1 MNASSVLLT
10 GGRAPVTAD
19 LARRFAEEGAFVVV
33 ADSQPNLTAASAAV
47 GAAYRVPS
55 ARFRPWEF
63 AAAVQQIA
71 RRHAASLVVPSCEET
86 FWLAAAVGSAGAASG
101 AADPATVRRPAGGV
115 SAADRFRD
123 PTPDLRFLAERLF
136 APPLAT
142 LRVLHDKAAF
152 ARLLGEL
159 GIAHPQTAVV
169 SSAIAWRRAAARRGA
184 TAPAVVL
191 KPAYSRFGT
200 RTVRVA
206 AGEPLP
212 NVAGVSPEH
221 PWLVQR
227 ELTGDEFCVSAVA
240 VGGRITAFAAYRPV
254 WRAGTGAAVAFE
266 RLDESRPEVGEA
278 RAVAERLA
286 EHLGVTGLFGLDLL
300 LGAADA
306 SALPRVHVLECNPRA
321 TSGLHLFGPGDGL
334 AAAFSGRPAEVPG
347 RRAARLALPHALY
360 AVAGIRRPS
369 DARRFVSQLHFPDAL
384 RPAGDRI
391 RVTALLRSLA
401 VQGATA
407 RTARVPLLAAST
419 HDIEWNGEPLP
430 TPRAGEPTWDSR
442 GRVPSPS
449 GCAGE
454 PPWDSRA
461 GAPSPA
467 GRAGEPLPALSA
479 GERPAGSRAGEPLP
493 TGRAG
498 APSPA
503 GRAGEWSPSAF
514 PAQPARGE
522 WAARLAAL
530 SAAEGGTRALAPNI
544 DVELGTIPV
553 AGHLLPL
560 TLPNRHRRGAA
571 GAEPASYV
579 VSPLTHYV
587 HYAREEIGELQSRPA
602 RLLARGAVAVLER
615 VLRAGR
621 VDDIALIGN
630 ALVSTNLLPALDEAE
645 VATVTRELS
654 RRHPRLAIGWRS
666 VHGHGSALPD
676 VLRRA
681 GYRLIASRSVL
692 FTDTRGAEWLSL
704 RDVRRDR
711 ALLESSGYTVRPAAV
726 DPATGMSDAPT
737 RARIAE
743 LYRLLYTDK
752 YSRLNPRYTPH
763 FIGVAQRSGFL
774 RFLLIE
780 RHEESVPGDP
790 AAAGRGSIDAVIG
803 YTVAH
808 GLLAAPV
815 VGYDTALPREAGL
828 YRILSYVIALTA
840 HEAGVELHASSG
852 VADFKRNRGGEPG
865 LEYTAVHT
873 GHLPWRRRVAWA
885 VLDTVV
891 TRVALPMVE
900 RQGL

>member
-1 MNASSVLLT
+1 MSARAVLLT

-101 AADPATVRRPAGGV
+101 AADPAIAGGPSGGV

-123 PTPDLRFLAERLF
+123 PSPDLRFLAERLF
-136 APPLAT
+136 APPLDT

-191 KPAYSRFGT
+191 KPAYSRFGS

-212 NVAGVSPEH
+212 TVAGVSPEH

-227 ELTGDEFCVSAVA
+227 ELTGGEFCVSVVAVA
-240 VGGRITAFAAYRPV
+240 GQLTAFAAYRPV

-286 EHLGVTGLFGLDLL
+286 GHLGVTGLFGLDLL
-300 LGAADA
+300 LGAPDA
-306 SALPRVHVLECNPRA
+306 SAPPRVHVLECNPRA

-334 AAAFSGRPAEVPG
+334 AAAFSGRPAATPS

-360 AVAGIRRPS
+360 APAGIRRPS
-369 DARRFVSQLHFPDAL
+369 DARRFVAQLRFPDAL
-384 RPAGDRI
+384 RPPGDRI

-407 RTARVPLLAAST
+407 RTARIPLLAAST

-430 TPRAGEPTWDSR
+430 A
-442 GRVPSPS
+442 
-449 GCAGE
+449 
-454 PPWDSRA
+454 PP
-461 GAPSPA
+461 
-467 GRAGEPLPALSA
+467 A
-479 GERPAGSRAGEPLP
+479 GERSPSSRAGEQSSSA
-493 TGRAG
+493 RA
-498 APSPA
+498 AEPA
-503 GRAGEWSPSAF
+503 S
-514 PAQPARGE
+514 GE
-522 WAARLAAL
+522 WAARLAVL

-544 DVELGTIPV
+544 DVELATIPV

-560 TLPNRHRRGAA
+560 TLPSRHGSRVP

-602 RLLARGAVAVLER
+602 RLLARGAVAALER
-615 VLRAGR
+615 VLQAGR

-630 ALVSTNLLPALDEAE
+630 ALVSTNLLPELDEAE
-645 VATVTRELS
+645 VASLTGELS

-666 VHGHGSALPD
+666 VHAHGSALPA

-681 GYRLIASRSVL
+681 GYRLIPSRSVL
-692 FTDTRGAEWLSL
+692 FTDTRGTEWLSL

-726 DPATGMSDAPT
+726 DPTTGMSDAPT

-752 YSRLNPRYTPH
+752 YSRLNPRYTPQ
-763 FIGVAQRSGFL
+763 FIGAAQRSGFL

-780 RHEESVPGDP
+780 RDEESVLGDP
-790 AAAGRGSIDAVIG
+790 DAAGRGRIDAVIG
-803 YTVAH
+803 YAVAH

-815 VGYDTALPREAGL
+815 VGYDTALSREAGL
-828 YRILSYVIALTA
+828 YRILSYVIARTA
-840 HEAGVELHASSG
+840 HDAGVELHASSG
-852 VADFKRNRGGEPG
+852 VAEFKRNRGGEPE

-873 GHLPWRRRVAWA
+873 GHLPWHRRLAWA

-900 RQGL
+900 REGL